1 MWGKKSLF
9 NHEKVS
15 KNNGQ
20 DCLENVLLLFI
31 FLLSVL
37 IVKDSHILDQTWKA
51 FNTKLG
57 PHWKD
62 QENSYQVRQAL
73 TLSCKLVAPILV

>member
-1 MWGKKSLF
+1 MKVRLKSCRTGTLYYC
-9 NHEKVS
+9 
-15 KNNGQ
+15 NN
-20 DCLENVLLLFI
+20 LLI
-31 FLLSVL
+31 GSVL